1 MKGRESG
8 MPDELFWNAFFN
20 STCIVQKLDCAE
32 SYRGLVEVGCGYG
45 LFTIP
50 AAQLARGSVFA
61 FDVEPDMVETTT
73 EKVRAAGLSNV
84 VAAVRDCIDDGFGC
98 PDASVDHVMLY
109 NILHIEDP
117 VRLLREAFRALVPGG
132 KVSVIHWRSDV
143 ETPRGPSLAIR
154 PRPDQCR
161 VWGEEA
167 GLRLD
172 RHVSLHCCPY
182 HYGLVLVRPGR
193 GDTIPIASDEV

>member
-8 MPDELFWNAFFN
+8 MPDETYWNSFFN
-20 STCIVQKLDCAE
+20 PSCIVKKLDCGE

-50 AAQLARGSVFA
+50 AAKLARGPVFA
-61 FDVEPDMVETTT
+61 FDVEPDMVRTTV
-73 EKVRAAGLSNV
+73 ERVRAADLLNV
-84 VAAVRDCIDDGFGC
+84 VAEVRDCIDNGFGC
-98 PDASVDHVMLY
+98 SDASIDHVMLY
-109 NILHIEDP
+109 NILHIENP
-117 VRLLREAFRALVPGG
+117 VGLLREVFRVLVPGG

-143 ETPRGPSLAIR
+143 ETPRGPSPAIR

-161 VWGEEA
+161 DWGEEA

-172 RHVSLHCCPY
+172 RYESLNCCSY
-182 HYGLVLVRPGR
+182 HYGLVLARPQSGEATNR
-193 GDTIPIASDEV
+193 LG